1 MSVYHDKKR
10 GRYCF
15 EFDRV
20 VQGRRIRA
28 TKLLPKGWTQA
39 QGDKFDREESSR
51 LYAIAQGIEQAI
63 PKIDTAVL
71 FYLKEKEGTK
81 SHPHAESHLKS
92 CQEFYKGKRLN
103 QLPEVAESMVCAW
116 KRAPATVKQRIAL
129 LRAACRYYWKKKRLS
144 IPDPGSHVMTPEVR
158 NERQE
163 YLTRKD
169 AVRLARACERR
180 PVRALILIA
189 FYSGM
194 RKGEIWRATI
204 RNGDFILPDT
214 KNGEPRHVPVVRK
227 IARYAKK
234 HLPPKV
240 SYRSM
245 MIWFRHAATAIGH
258 EGLHFHDLRHS
269 TASAM
274 IKSGKSLYTVGKVLG
289 HKSGR
294 STLRYAHLANE
305 DMRSALESIE

>member
-1 MSVYHDKKR
+1 MSIYHDKKR

-20 VQGRRIRA
+20 VQGRRVRA
-28 TKLLPKGWTQA
+28 TKLLPKGWTQVQA
-39 QGDKFDREESSR
+39 DKFDKEETAR

-63 PKIDTAVL
+63 PRIDVAVH

-81 SHPHAESHLKS
+81 SHAHAFSHMKNCL
-92 CQEFYKGKRLN
+92 EFYEGKRLN
-103 QLPEVAESMVCAW
+103 QLPEVAEAMIAKW
-116 KRAPATVKQRIAL
+116 DRAPATVKQRIAI
-129 LRAACRYYWKKKRLS
+129 LRAACRYYWKKKRLQ
-144 IPDPGSHVMTPEVR
+144 IPDPASHVITPEVR

-163 YLTRKD
+163 YLTRRD
-169 AVRLARACERR
+169 AVRLARACKKR

-194 RKGEIWRATI
+194 RKGEIWRAKI
-204 RNGDFILPDT
+204 QNGDFILPDT
-214 KNGEPRHVPVVRK
+214 KNGEPRHIPVVRK
-227 IARYAKK
+227 IARYARK
-234 HLPPKV
+234 HLPPAV

-245 MIWFRHAATAIGH
+245 MIWFGHAKKAIGRP
-258 EGLHFHDLRHS
+258 ELHFHDLRHS

-289 HKSGR
+289 HKSAR
-294 STLRYAHLANE
+294 STQRYAHLANE